1 MPLSATLN
9 TLPHQHFEQ
18 LHSTNTALLHAI
30 QINLHPHSHA
40 ILYTA
45 TEQTSGRGQHGRA
58 WQGGLGNVFLSL
70 YVPIGDSDTEQLR
83 LGQLSGILSLAIG
96 LFLLKMPILQT
107 INRQRTQNA
116 LPLIKVKWANDLGIY
131 DKGLGQFAK
140 LGGVLIEPVFA
151 DNTSPVGVVIGV
163 GLNVATAP
171 KLNDNTYT
179 TSCLHDL
186 TDDSLPTAQELYA
199 PICHAL
205 LQAVACVNT
214 LDNPSSQQAFIQDYN
229 RHHALQNQPLAIY
242 PQNDLSTPSHVG
254 RCVGINEQGG
264 LLLQNKAGTT
274 AIYAGTTQILK
285 EINP

>member
-1 MPLSATLN
+1 MPLSATLD

-18 LHSTNTALLHAI
+18 LDSTNTALIHAI

-40 ILYTA
+40 MLYTT

-58 WQGGLGNVFLSL
+58 WQGGLDNVFLSL

-83 LGQLSGILSLAIG
+83 LHKLSGILSLAVG

-116 LPLIKVKWANDLGIY
+116 LPLIQVKWANHLGIY
-131 DKGLGQFAK
+131 DNSLGQFTK
-140 LGGVLIEPVFA
+140 LGGVLIEPVFK

-171 KLNDNTYT
+171 KLSDNTYT
-179 TSCLHDL
+179 TSCLYDL
-186 TDDSLPTAQELYA
+186 TDDSPPTAQELYT

-229 RHHALQNQPLAIY
+229 RHHVLQHQPLAIY
-242 PQNDLSTPSHVG
+242 PQTDLSTPSHVG

-264 LLLQNKAGTT
+264 LLLQNKAGMT

-285 EINP
+285 EITP